1 MTFKHKLSRRLAL
14 LKDRRV
20 VVATAAIAAA
30 AVFACEKP
38 VSLTDPVTSPAAR
51 LVVSPKVLTLPLN
64 QVADFMAVGLTSS
77 GDTANVAVSWSVS
90 SGSVTDTSTSGGK
103 HYGRYKAGSGSGKVN
118 VVATGNPGGT
128 SDTAVV
134 TVTPVPV
141 ASVTLSPTSASV
153 QVGGTIQLA
162 AVAKDSSGNILAG
175 RAMTWSSSNS
185 LIATVTSAGLATAI
199 AAGTAMI
206 TATSEGQSGTA
217 AIAVTNVPV
226 ASVTVSPALASVPIA
241 QTLQLTAILKDAS
254 GNTLSGRTVTWT
266 SSNTASATVSSS
278 GVVTGVAAGSATVTA
293 TSEGQSGTAAITVTI
308 VPVASVTVSP
318 ASGSVL
324 VGQTLQLTAT
334 LKDASGNTLTGRT
347 VTWTSSNTAWATVS
361 SSGLVT
367 GAAAGAV
374 TITATSEG
382 KSGTAAITVTNV
394 PVASVTV
401 SPASGSVLV
410 GQTLQLTAT
419 LKDAGGNILTGRTVT
434 WTSSNTA
441 WATLSSSG
449 VVTGVAAGS
458 VTVTA
463 TSEGQ
468 SGTAAIIV
476 TNPAGF
482 SPSCQQTAYLRLV
495 EVATANDL
503 HAALDS
509 ARAGDQIHLAD
520 GTYDANG
527 WGFAVNVSGTAAHCI
542 KLYGSPAAIIDA
554 NSLTGWDGLT
564 LNGPSYWTF
573 EGFTITNALRAVI
586 AFGASHDYFHNLQIH
601 HTGQAGIELKT
612 SSTHNVIEASTIW
625 DTGVAVAVWGEGIY
639 IGTADIGGSDHCDSN
654 AVVGNTMGPNVRA
667 EHIDVKPGSDYGLIR
682 DNAFDGTGEV
692 EQLDNVNS
700 WVSLDGNGWLVQ
712 HNSGHNVIRYGM
724 KVEAPGTANLFTNNL
739 IDETAGGDP
748 QKYGFRIEAAAVGN
762 ILLCDN
768 QVINADAFRDDGLA
782 CQPTASTPGP

>member
-1 MTFKHKLSRRLAL
+1 MRFAPDRAVCFATVAL
-14 LKDRRV
+14 
-20 VVATAAIAAA
+20 AAA
-30 AVFACEKP
+30 ATFACEKP
-38 VSLTDPVTSPAAR
+38 VGLTDTGAATVGR
-51 LVVSPKVLTLPLN
+51 VAVSPNVITLYQG
-64 QVADFMAVGLTSS
+64 QVQDFVAVAFTAD
-77 GDTANVAVSWSVS
+77 GDTARIDVSWSTTG
-90 SGSVTDTSTSGGK
+90 GSITDTSSSGGR
-103 HYGRYKAGSGSGKVN
+103 HYGQYQAGSTTGKFGVI
-118 VVATGNPGGT
+118 ATGQASGT
-128 SDTAVV
+128 ADTAVV
-134 TVTPVPV
+134 SVVRRPV
-141 ASVTLSPTSASV
+141 ASVAVSPAAASL
-153 QVGGTIQLA
+153 QVGGTIQLT
-162 AVAKDSSGNILAG
+162 AVAKDSSGTILAG

-185 LIATVTSAGLATAI
+185 LIATVTSAGLATAL
-199 AAGTAMI
+199 AAGTATI
-206 TATSEGQSGTA
+206 TATSEGQSGTT

-226 ASVTVSPALASVPIA
+226 ASVTVSPASGSVPVG
-241 QTLQLTAILKDAS
+241 QTLQLSATLKDA
-254 GNTLSGRTVTWT
+254 GGKVLTGRTVTWT
-266 SSNTASATVSSS
+266 SSNTVAATVSGS
-278 GVVTGVAAGSATVTA
+278 GIVTGVAAGAVTITA
-293 TSEGQSGTAAITVTI
+293 TSEGKSGAASINVTL

-324 VGQTLQLTAT
+324 VGQTLQFA
-334 LKDASGNTLTGRT
+334 
-347 VTWTSSNTAWATVS
+347 ATV
-361 SSGLVT
+361 
-367 GAAAGAV
+367 
-374 TITATSEG
+374 
-382 KSGTAAITVTNV
+382 
-394 PVASVTV
+394 
-401 SPASGSVLV
+401 
-410 GQTLQLTAT
+410 
-419 LKDAGGNILTGRTVT
+419 KDAGGNILTGRTVT

-441 WATLSSSG
+441 WATASSSG

-564 LNGPSYWTF
+564 LNGASYWTF
-573 EGFTITNALRAVI
+573 EGFTITDALRAVI

-700 WVSLDGNGWLVQ
+700 WVSIDGNGWLVQ

-768 QVINADAFRDDGLA
+768 QVINAAAFRDDGLA
-782 CQPTASTPGP
+782 CQPTASSPKP

>member
-1 MTFKHKLSRRLAL
+1 MRFAPDRAVCFATVAL
-14 LKDRRV
+14 
-20 VVATAAIAAA
+20 AAA
-30 AVFACEKP
+30 ATFACEKP
-38 VSLTDPVTSPAAR
+38 VGLTDTGAATIGR
-51 LVVSPKVLTLPLN
+51 VAVSPNVITLYQG
-64 QVADFMAVGLTSS
+64 QVQDFVAVAFTAD
-77 GDTANVAVSWSVS
+77 GDTARIDVSWSTTG
-90 SGSVTDTSTSGGK
+90 GSITDTSSSGGR
-103 HYGRYKAGSGSGKVN
+103 HYGQYQAGSTTGKFGVI
-118 VVATGNPGGT
+118 ATGQASGT
-128 SDTAVV
+128 ADTAVV
-134 TVTPVPV
+134 SVVRRPV
-141 ASVTLSPTSASV
+141 ASVAVSPAAASL
-153 QVGGTIQLA
+153 QVGGTIQLT
-162 AVAKDSSGNILAG
+162 AVAKDSSGTILAG

-185 LIATVTSAGLATAI
+185 LIATVTSAGLATAL
-199 AAGTAMI
+199 AAGTATI
-206 TATSEGQSGTA
+206 TATSEGQSGTT
-217 AIAVTNVPV
+217 AIA
-226 ASVTVSPALASVPIA
+226 
-241 QTLQLTAILKDAS
+241 
-254 GNTLSGRTVTWT
+254 
-266 SSNTASATVSSS
+266 
-278 GVVTGVAAGSATVTA
+278 
-293 TSEGQSGTAAITVTI
+293 
-308 VPVASVTVSP
+308 
-318 ASGSVL
+318 
-324 VGQTLQLTAT
+324 
-334 LKDASGNTLTGRT
+334 
-347 VTWTSSNTAWATVS
+347 
-361 SSGLVT
+361 
-367 GAAAGAV
+367 
-374 TITATSEG
+374 
-382 KSGTAAITVTNV
+382 VTNV

-410 GQTLQLTAT
+410 GQTLQLSATLKDAGGKVLTGRTVTWTSSNTVAATASGSGVVTGVAAGQVTITAT
-419 LKDAGGNILTGRTVT
+419 SEGKSGAASINVTLVPVASVTVSPASGSVLVGQTLQFAATVKDAGGNILTGRTVT

-441 WATLSSSG
+441 WATASSSG

-463 TSEGQ
+463 TSEGR

-564 LNGPSYWTF
+564 LNGASYWTF
-573 EGFTITNALRAVI
+573 EGFTITDALRAVI

-682 DNAFDGTGEV
+682 DNTFDGTGEV

-768 QVINADAFRDDGLA
+768 QVINAAAFRDDGLA
-782 CQPTASTPGP
+782 CQPTASSPKP

>member
-1 MTFKHKLSRRLAL
+1 MRFAPDRAVCFATVAL
-14 LKDRRV
+14 
-20 VVATAAIAAA
+20 AAA
-30 AVFACEKP
+30 ATFACEKP
-38 VSLTDPVTSPAAR
+38 VGLTDTGAATVGR
-51 LVVSPKVLTLPLN
+51 VAVSPNVITLYQG
-64 QVADFMAVGLTSS
+64 QVQDFVAVAFTAD
-77 GDTANVAVSWSVS
+77 GDTARIDVSWSTTG
-90 SGSVTDTSTSGGK
+90 GSITDTSSSGGR
-103 HYGRYKAGSGSGKVN
+103 HYGQYQAGSTTGKFGVI
-118 VVATGNPGGT
+118 ATGQASGT
-128 SDTAVV
+128 ADTAVV
-134 TVTPVPV
+134 SVVRRPV
-141 ASVTLSPTSASV
+141 ASVAVSPAAASL
-153 QVGGTIQLA
+153 QVGGTIQLT
-162 AVAKDSSGNILAG
+162 AVAKDSSGTILAG

-185 LIATVTSAGLATAI
+185 LIATVTSAGLATAL
-199 AAGTAMI
+199 AAGTATI
-206 TATSEGQSGTA
+206 TATSEGQSGTT
-217 AIAVTNVPV
+217 AIA
-226 ASVTVSPALASVPIA
+226 
-241 QTLQLTAILKDAS
+241 
-254 GNTLSGRTVTWT
+254 
-266 SSNTASATVSSS
+266 
-278 GVVTGVAAGSATVTA
+278 
-293 TSEGQSGTAAITVTI
+293 
-308 VPVASVTVSP
+308 
-318 ASGSVL
+318 
-324 VGQTLQLTAT
+324 
-334 LKDASGNTLTGRT
+334 
-347 VTWTSSNTAWATVS
+347 
-361 SSGLVT
+361 
-367 GAAAGAV
+367 
-374 TITATSEG
+374 
-382 KSGTAAITVTNV
+382 VTNV

-419 LKDAGGNILTGRTVT
+419 PKDVGGNTLTGRTVTWTSSNTASATVSSSGVVTGVTAGTATITGTSEGQSGTAVITVTNVPVASVTVSPASGSVPVGQTLQLSATLKDAGGKVLTGRTVTWTSSNTVAATASGSGVVTGVAAGQVTITATSEGKSGAASINVTLVPVASVTVSPASGSVLVGQTLQFAATVKDAGGNILTGRTVT

-441 WATLSSSG
+441 WATASSRG

-463 TSEGQ
+463 TSEGR

-564 LNGPSYWTF
+564 LNGASYWTF
-573 EGFTITNALRAVI
+573 EGFTITDALRAVI

-700 WVSLDGNGWLVQ
+700 WVSIDGNGWLVQ

-768 QVINADAFRDDGLA
+768 QVINAAAFRDDGLA
-782 CQPTASTPGP
+782 CQPTASSPKP

>member
-1 MTFKHKLSRRLAL
+1 MRFAPDRAVCFATVAL
-14 LKDRRV
+14 
-20 VVATAAIAAA
+20 AAA
-30 AVFACEKP
+30 ATFACEKP
-38 VSLTDPVTSPAAR
+38 VGLTDTGAATVGR
-51 LVVSPKVLTLPLN
+51 VAVSPNVITLYQG
-64 QVADFMAVGLTSS
+64 QVQDFVAVAFTAD
-77 GDTANVAVSWSVS
+77 GDTARIDVSWSTTG
-90 SGSVTDTSTSGGK
+90 GSITDTSSSGGR
-103 HYGRYKAGSGSGKVN
+103 HYGQYQAGSTTGKFGVI
-118 VVATGNPGGT
+118 ATGQASGT
-128 SDTAVV
+128 ADTAVV
-134 TVTPVPV
+134 SVVRRPV
-141 ASVTLSPTSASV
+141 ASVAVSPAAASL
-153 QVGGTIQLA
+153 QVGGTIQLT
-162 AVAKDSSGNILAG
+162 AVAKDSSGTILAG

-185 LIATVTSAGLATAI
+185 LIATVTSAGLATAL
-199 AAGTAMI
+199 AAGTATI
-206 TATSEGQSGTA
+206 TATSEGKSGA
-217 AIAVTNVPV
+217 ASINVT
-226 ASVTVSPALASVPIA
+226 L
-241 QTLQLTAILKDAS
+241 
-254 GNTLSGRTVTWT
+254 
-266 SSNTASATVSSS
+266 
-278 GVVTGVAAGSATVTA
+278 
-293 TSEGQSGTAAITVTI
+293 

-324 VGQTLQLTAT
+324 VGQTLQFA
-334 LKDASGNTLTGRT
+334 
-347 VTWTSSNTAWATVS
+347 ATV
-361 SSGLVT
+361 
-367 GAAAGAV
+367 
-374 TITATSEG
+374 
-382 KSGTAAITVTNV
+382 
-394 PVASVTV
+394 
-401 SPASGSVLV
+401 
-410 GQTLQLTAT
+410 
-419 LKDAGGNILTGRTVT
+419 KDAGGNILTGRTVT

-441 WATLSSSG
+441 WATASSRG

-564 LNGPSYWTF
+564 LNGASYWTF
-573 EGFTITNALRAVI
+573 EGFTITDALRAVI
-586 AFGASHDYFHNLQIH
+586 AFGAIHDYCQNLQIH

-700 WVSLDGNGWLVQ
+700 WVSIDGNGWLVQ

-768 QVINADAFRDDGLA
+768 QVINAAAFRDDGLA
-782 CQPTASTPGP
+782 CQPTASSPKP